1 LHLDSEGDFMFSK
14 MIVSAF
20 LFFSVLTSQ
29 AQLMTASQILN
40 QIHIEYGQRFSNGKY
55 IDDLNLTAKFRS
67 SQLNA
72 IQILRQNK
80 MIGQSFQIRNSAMA
94 DLIITVS
101 VVQEQNLDFA
111 GLLIE
116 RNQYASADSESL
128 LRLFDFTILNA
139 GMSLYSMNG
148 NSVIN
153 IKAQNLTAQN
163 GANIIVRYPTD
174 FNKNQFDLSVLSVVR
189 TAQGFTFRAP
199 NQAPL
204 QSMNLDV
211 WYSIFSQDFGIKGVT
226 FQ

>member
-1 LHLDSEGDFMFSK
+1 MFSK
-14 MIVSAF
+14 MMVSIV
-20 LFFSVLTSQ
+20 LFFSALISQ

-40 QIHIEYGQRFSNGKY
+40 QIHIEYGQRFDSNHHY
-55 IDDLNLTAKFRS
+55 IDDQNLTNKFKA

-80 MIGQSFQIRNSAMA
+80 MIGQIFQIKNSAMA

-101 VVQEQNLDFA
+101 VVQEQNLDFT

-116 RNQYASADSESL
+116 RNKYDLPDSEAL
-128 LRLFDFTILNA
+128 LRLFDFPILNA

-174 FNKNQFDLSVLSVVR
+174 FNKNQFDQSILSVVR
-189 TAQGFTFRAP
+189 AAQGFTFRAP

-204 QSMNLDV
+204 RSMNLDV
-211 WYSIFSQDFGIKGVT
+211 WYSIFTQDFGIKGVT